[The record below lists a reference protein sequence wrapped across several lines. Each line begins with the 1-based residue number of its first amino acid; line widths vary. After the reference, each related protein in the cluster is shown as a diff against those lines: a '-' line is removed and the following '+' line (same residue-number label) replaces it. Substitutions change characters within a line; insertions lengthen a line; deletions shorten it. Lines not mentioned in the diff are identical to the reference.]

1 MVPVLGLVLYS
12 TFQQRQNALEDTQ
25 QEALRVARIV
35 ARNQQQ
41 NVESSRQLLVT
52 LSQIRNLT
60 AREDSGHNLLARL
73 HQIHPIY
80 ANLGIIDLDGYV
92 IASAVAATNRVYLGD
107 RSYFQRATN
116 TLKFSVGDYQIGRI
130 TGRPTLNMAY
140 PVKDG
145 RGELKYVLY
154 AALDL
159 NWISTLVGRN
169 DLPEGSSLTIVDRN
183 GVILVRYP
191 DPGRRYTG
199 VMATNVPAAKQMLML
214 NRDGTFRTRGMDHVS
229 RLYGYA
235 PLTKSEGLADAWVF
249 VGIPTATVVRNAN
262 ILLLENLAFLGMV
275 ALLALAVAW
284 FGSDWFVLRQVRLLL
299 DTTRRLTGGNLKAR
313 TGIQTTTGELNQL
326 GHAFDEMA
334 TALEQRVL
342 EREKAE
348 QELSRLNAG
357 LEQRVGERTAELERS
372 NHDLE
377 QFAYVVSHDLQ
388 EPLRSVS
395 SFLQILQSRVGNRLE
410 PENKEFLQYSVDGAK
425 RMQQLIAD
433 LLNYARVGQKARSM
447 ERVDT
452 EDLLALVRHNLD
464 AAFKQSGAQ
473 LEHDPLPPVKGD
485 PGQLSQVF
493 QNLVGNALK
502 FKSDRPL
509 RVEIRTKQDG
519 KHWQFEIR
527 DNGIGIDPKD
537 FERIFIIFQ
546 RLHTRDEYPGTGIGL
561 SICKKIV
568 EAHGGRIWVESKL
581 DAGTSFFFTLPAW
594 EQA

>member
-12 TFQQRQNALEDTQ
+12 TFQQRQNALEDTR

-52 LSQIRNLT
+52 LAQVRNLA
-60 AREDSGHNLLARL
+60 AREDSGHNFLAKL

-80 ANLGIIDLDGYV
+80 ANLGIIDREGYV
-92 IASAVAATNRVYLGD
+92 VASAISATNRVYLGD

-130 TGRPTLNMAY
+130 TGKPTLNMAY
-140 PVKDG
+140 PVKDV
-145 RGELKYVLY
+145 RGQLKNVLY

-159 NWISTLVGRN
+159 NWIGTLIGRN
-169 DLPEGSSLTIVDRN
+169 DLPAGSTLTIVDRN

-191 DPGRRYTG
+191 DPGRRFTG
-199 VMATNVPAAKQMLML
+199 IMATNVPAAKQMLML
-214 NRDGTFRTRGMDHVS
+214 NRDGTLRTRGLDGVS
-229 RLYGYA
+229 RLYAYA

-275 ALLALAVAW
+275 TLVAMAVAW
-284 FGSDWFVLRQVRLLL
+284 FGSDWFVLKQVRMLL
-299 DTTRRLTGGNLKAR
+299 DTTRRLSEGDLKAR
-313 TGIQTTTGELNQL
+313 AGLGPGGELNQL
-326 GHAFDEMA
+326 GQAFDAMA
-334 TALEQRVL
+334 AALEQRVL
-342 EREKAE
+342 EREKA
-348 QELSRLNAG
+348 QRELSELNAA
-357 LEQRVGERTAELERS
+357 LEERVGERTSELERS

-395 SFLQILQSRVGNRLE
+395 SFLQILQSRVGQKLE
-410 PENKEFLQYSVDGAK
+410 PENREFLQYSVDGAR
-425 RMQQLIAD
+425 RMQQLITD
-433 LLNYARVGQKARSM
+433 LLNYARVGQRARAA
-447 ERVDT
+447 ERVEM
-452 EDLLALVRHNLD
+452 EDLLAHVLHNLD
-464 AAFKQSGAQ
+464 ASIKESGATV
-473 LEHDPLPPVKGD
+473 EHDPLPAVKGD
-485 PGQLSQVF
+485 PGQISQVF

-502 FKSDRPL
+502 FRSERPL
-509 RVEIRTKQDG
+509 RVSIRTRRVG
-519 KHWQFEIR
+519 KDWQFEIR
-527 DNGIGIDPKD
+527 DNGIGIEPRD
-537 FERIFIIFQ
+537 FERIFVIFQ

-561 SICKKIV
+561 AICKKII
-568 EAHGGRIWVESKL
+568 EAHGGRIWVESQL
-581 DAGTSFFFTLPAW
+581 GEGTSFFFTLPAW